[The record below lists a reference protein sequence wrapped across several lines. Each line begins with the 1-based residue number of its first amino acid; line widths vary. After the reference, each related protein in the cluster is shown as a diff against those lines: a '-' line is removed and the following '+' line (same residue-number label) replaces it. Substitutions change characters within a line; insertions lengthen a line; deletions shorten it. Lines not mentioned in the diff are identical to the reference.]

1 MDAKSIRT
9 EDKHKHRPTRKEQDL
24 MKLAIEK
31 PTRAS
36 GTTPHSATKGSAG
49 LLLAL
54 DRAARAA
61 EDILT
66 QAEEANAL
74 DPVG

>member
-1 MDAKSIRT
+1 
-9 EDKHKHRPTRKEQDL
+9 
-24 MKLAIEK
+24 MKKAIEK

-36 GTTPHSATKGSAG
+36 RVAPQSATKVSAG
-49 LLLAL
+49 LSLLFTEAS
-54 DRAARAA
+54 RAA
-61 EDILT
+61 EEDAALDAEGILE

>member
-1 MDAKSIRT
+1 
-9 EDKHKHRPTRKEQDL
+9 

-31 PTRAS
+31 PTRRS
-36 GTTPHSATKGSAG
+36 RTTPQSATEVSAG
-49 LLLAL
+49 LLLLFAE
-54 DRAARAA
+54 AARAA
-61 EDILT
+61 DEDAALDAEGILE